1 MEHIR
6 KSLTLFGA
14 IVCATVFLANTAS
27 AARRAPMVIDCRYK
41 TTPEEMPQCWGDS
54 SSIDIDF
61 NDPHWRTRTPRPIS
75 EAEKQAILNE
85 AAANNNC
92 GTGQVRVGGLCQDAS
107 TIGNCNPGYVNS
119 GGVCVPIPNQSSGE
133 QCEPASWTNTY
144 GWTVESTR
152 WGTPTA
158 GEPTCPGGYN
168 GSGNCIGGEVPTTHY
183 PAVVSGVL
191 SFGSCKGSPIITGE
205 YSGYTSGYPYY
216 FAGSIAYHCP
226 SGTVPKHVYSGVRG
240 NTDNVL
246 TFCVT
251 Q

>member
-1 MEHIR
+1 MKHIT
-6 KSLTLFGA
+6 KFLTLFGA
-14 IVCATVFLANTAS
+14 IVCAAVFLANTAS

-61 NDPHWRTRTPRPIS
+61 NDPHWKNGRQRR
-75 EAEKQAILNE
+75 ED
-85 AAANNNC
+85 AAAAAAVAANNC
-92 GTGQVRVGGLCQDAS
+92 GTGQVRVGGLCQELAAAVKNLPPCPD
-107 TIGNCNPGYVNS
+107 GQVQS
-119 GGVCVPIPNQSSGE
+119 GQSCVPIPNQSSGE

-144 GWTVESTR
+144 GLTVENPR

-168 GSGNCIGGEVPTTHY
+168 RSGNCIGGEVPTTHY

-246 TFCVT
+246 TFCVA